1 MNALLFCERVILEA
15 RTGQVSLIGLFEG
28 AASPAFPLVI
38 PLVYV
43 YARMTDA
50 HGEYLFKLELVR
62 RHDMSVLAEAVL
74 DPASADDPMAHNEAV
89 FEFHG
94 VALERPGHYDFRLW
108 ANDTMFLDST
118 SFFAEQKPR

>member
-74 DPASADDPMAHNEAV
+74 DSARADDPMADKEAV

-94 VALERPGHYDFRLW
+94 VALKRPGHYDCRLW
-108 ANDTMFLDST
+108 ANDTMFLNST